1 MRVLTDSLSTYKE
14 RRNKTMANTNRL
26 TPKQKETLAPL
37 EADAKANRK
46 ARDRLQKRLALES
59 AIGFEDNKAVKAKIA
74 ELDEEYTELSV
85 KISRVYAAESEMMK
99 HMKNAL
105 AEIEAVRKIADL
117 WGFAVDI

>member
-1 MRVLTDSLSTYKE
+1 
-14 RRNKTMANTNRL
+14 MANTNRL
-26 TPKQKETLAPL
+26 TPKQKEALAPL

-59 AIGFEDNKAVKAKIA
+59 AIGFEDNKAVKAKIV
-74 ELDEEYTELSV
+74 ELDEEYTGLSV

>member
-1 MRVLTDSLSTYKE
+1 MDNS
-14 RRNKTMANTNRL
+14 RL
-26 TPKQKETLAPL
+26 TPKQKEALAPL

-59 AIGFEDNKAVKAKIA
+59 AIGFEESISTKARIA

-85 KISRVYAAESEMMK
+85 KIAKVYAAESEMMQ

-105 AEIEAVRKIADL
+105 AEVEMVRKIADL